1 MLMSE
6 LGQTDRYLKKRG
18 NVWWYRRRVPEAF
31 RRFDT
36 RDVIETSLKTSSH
49 DTARLRRDLI
59 EKENKTYWDSL
70 VASSFAVDGDSEQ
83 IRSAVSKRY
92 QSAVMK
98 AMMAGFTYVPTD
110 RLVQEASLEEL
121 ADRLLAV
128 AEQGGKGGLRE
139 RDAEALLGAAK
150 EPDVRVS
157 DALELLFE
165 EIAVGDLL
173 YKSEQQQRSWKK
185 VKRTSIEYFI
195 EVVGDLPMHEI
206 NREDHAIKFQKW
218 WVDRMNPPKDTGEKP
233 VTANTV
239 NRHIGNMRS
248 LYTRYFAHI
257 GQEDRLNPFRNMFF
271 KQKTQETKPPFST
284 KWLRDEVLKP
294 GALSGWRPEVQ
305 LIPYLL
311 VETGCRPSEIINLQ
325 PEHIHLDAEVPFI
338 EIRACSHGASKR
350 EVKTDT
356 SERDIPLVGV
366 ALEAARRAPL
376 GFPHYFDRN
385 ELVSANMMKA
395 FRNRGLLESPRH
407 KIYSFRHSFEKRM
420 QEANIDYELRCALM
434 GHKNTRPKYGDG
446 GELAYRRDELQKIVL
461 PFDPALFEQF
471 DEEHGEWWTIEARA
485 LA

>member
-1 MLMSE
+1 MSE
-6 LGQTDRYLKKRG
+6 VAETNRYLKKRG
-18 NVWWYRRRVPEAF
+18 NLWWYRRRVPEAY

-36 RDVIETSLKTSSH
+36 RNVIETSLKTSSH
-49 DTARLRRDLI
+49 ETARLRRDLI
-59 EKENKTYWDSL
+59 EKENKTYWESL
-70 VASSFAVDGDSEQ
+70 VASSLAVDGDTERV
-83 IRSAVSKRY
+83 RSAVSKRY

-98 AMMAGFTYVPTD
+98 AMMAGFTYLPTD

-121 ADRLLAV
+121 VERVLAV
-128 AEQGGKGGLRE
+128 AEHSGANGPNARA
-139 RDAEALLGAAK
+139 AEALLGAAK

-157 DALELLFE
+157 DALELFFS

-173 YKSEQQQRSWKK
+173 YKSEQQKKSWRK

-206 NREDHAIKFQKW
+206 TREDHAIKFQKW
-218 WVDRMNPPKDTGEKP
+218 WIDRMAPKKGSNKKP
-233 VTANTV
+233 VSANTV

-248 LYTRYFAHI
+248 LYSRYFAHI
-257 GQEDRLNPFRNMFF
+257 GQEDRSNPFRNMFF

-294 GALSGWRPEVQ
+294 GGLSGWRPEIQ
-305 LIPYLL
+305 LIAYLL

-325 PEHIHLDAEVPFI
+325 PEHIHLDTEVPFI
-338 EIRACSHGASKR
+338 EIRACSHGVTKR

-395 FRNRGLLESPRH
+395 FKTRGLLETPRH

-446 GELAYRRDELQKIVL
+446 GELSYRRDELLKIAL
-461 PFDPALFEQF
+461 PFDAQLFETF
-471 DEEHGEWWTIEARA
+471 DTEHGRWWMEGERSTT
-485 LA
+485 